1 VQGGE
6 LMMKQEL
13 ALEVT
18 ECTLMESGD
27 VLISPMRGRA
37 IFVTVLGLLLALV
50 GLWMLISD
58 PLDRLPASI
67 IVLALGGLLSYVG
80 VRALTAPEISIE
92 VANRLIHVRARGS
105 QSTQTRPFDALV
117 VPVNVT
123 TMELG
128 FPLVRA
134 GLRFDDGRSLS
145 LFATGDKKKAQEI
158 IRWLEEA
165 FSTSGVVDPV
175 DAEV

>member
-1 VQGGE
+1 
-6 LMMKQEL
+6 
-13 ALEVT
+13 
-18 ECTLMESGD
+18 
-27 VLISPMRGRA
+27 
-37 IFVTVLGLLLALV
+37 
-50 GLWMLISD
+50 
-58 PLDRLPASI
+58 
-67 IVLALGGLLSYVG
+67 VG

-117 VPVNVT
+117 RPVNVT
-123 TMELG
+123 TMEIG